1 VSQEEKKK
9 FIVNVAFVA
18 VILALAWFVV
28 KYLVAWL
35 MPFLIG
41 LLLALIL
48 QRPVNWVL
56 HHSSLERKLVAPV
69 VTFAMLAVVA
79 VVVSMLAVRAVN
91 ELAAFI
97 ISLPGWFQTMAPS
110 VIHAVNVR
118 FETIIEALPDEW
130 EASIRQ
136 MVISVVQMAQGELGR
151 LSAAMV
157 TWVANKAAILPGLLI
172 SLIITLVSTFFIC
185 SEFDVI
191 REFFRRQIPER
202 YQGLAGD
209 TWLTFGRT
217 LGQMLRS
224 YLFIMFITFCE
235 LAIGFTVLRL
245 DYAVVLAGLVS
256 LVDILPVL
264 GTGTILIPWGLIAL
278 LLGQWGQGV
287 GILLLYGVVTVIRNI
302 LEPRIIGKRI
312 GLHPLVTLI
321 FMYLGLH
328 IMGLPGMFLFPL
340 IFILLKN
347 AQEAGMIH
355 LWKE

>member
-1 VSQEEKKK
+1 MSQEDKKK

-41 LLLALIL
+41 LVLALIL
-48 QRPVNWVL
+48 QRPVNWVVRHTRL
-56 HHSSLERKLVAPV
+56 NRKLVAPV

-79 VVVSMLAVRAVN
+79 VVVSLLAVRMVN
-91 ELAAFI
+91 ELAAFV
-97 ISLPGWFQTMAPS
+97 ISLPGWFQTMAPN

-118 FETIIEALPDEW
+118 FESIIEALPDEW
-130 EASIRQ
+130 ESGIRQ
-136 MVISVVQMAQGELGR
+136 MVIDAVQLAQGELRR
-151 LSAAMV
+151 LSATVV
-157 TWVANKAAILPGLLI
+157 TWVANKATILPGLLI
-172 SLIITLVSTFFIC
+172 GLIITLVSTFFIC

-202 YQGLAGD
+202 YRGLAGE

-217 LGQMLRS
+217 LGRMLSS
-224 YLFIMFITFCE
+224 YLLIMCITFCE
-235 LAIGFTVLRL
+235 LAVGFTILKL

-264 GTGTILIPWGLIAL
+264 GTGTVLIPWGLIAL
-278 LLGQWGQGV
+278 LLGQWGQGI
-287 GILLLYGVVTVIRNI
+287 GILLLYGMVTVIRNI

-328 IMGLPGMFLFPL
+328 ILGLPGMFLFPL

-347 AQEAGMIH
+347 AQEAGMIR
-355 LWKE
+355 LWKD